1 MKRKESYE
9 FVAIFNYE
17 SDGINITFPDLKEAI
32 SCASTTKEALKNAKE
47 VLELVL
53 FNREQENID
62 IPESTPLEK
71 IKCSENE
78 RTVNISVWMPLVRNE
93 MEEQAVKKTLT
104 IPQWLNKMAEEQNVN
119 FSQVLQAAL
128 KEYLKVKRIL

>member
-1 MKRKESYE
+1 MKKKESYE
-9 FVAIFNYE
+9 FVAVFDYE
-17 SDGINITFPDLKEAI
+17 KDGINIRFPDLEEAI
-32 SCASTTKEALKNAKE
+32 SCASTTKEAIRNAKE

-53 FNREQENID
+53 YNREEENIE

-71 IKCSENE
+71 IQCNQNE
-78 RTVNISVWMPLVRNE
+78 KTINVSVWMPLVRNE

-104 IPQWLNKMAEEQNVN
+104 IPQWLNKLAEAQNVN
-119 FSQVLQAAL
+119 FSQVLQSAL